1 MQLIILQLVDFYFSL
16 MSTWDPWVVK
26 ILLAGYQHNIYE
38 IYIQP
43 IDNDDSFS
51 WNTYTCVSWDSKG
64 YPELRMEISA
74 CVYFYIVLPR
84 MFMAY
89 LHICY
94 ES

>member
-1 MQLIILQLVDFYFSL
+1 MTTVFHGILI
-16 MSTWDPWVVK
+16 
-26 ILLAGYQHNIYE
+26 H
-38 IYIQP
+38 
-43 IDNDDSFS
+43 
-51 WNTYTCVSWDSKG
+51 VSWDSKG

-89 LHICY
+89 LHICC